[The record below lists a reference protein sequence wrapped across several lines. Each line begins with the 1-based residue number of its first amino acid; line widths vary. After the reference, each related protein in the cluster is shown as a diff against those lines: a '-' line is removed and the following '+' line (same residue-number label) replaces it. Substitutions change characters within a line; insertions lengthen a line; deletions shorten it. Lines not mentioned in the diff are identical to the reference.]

1 MSETGTTSETGWG
14 GDDLLYLLGGILSA
28 VGAVLFLFV
37 GLALVPL
44 FGFAAAFFGYQ
55 LHAHE
60 GRTKAGA
67 AVVAAGLLAT
77 LIAVLFP
84 VL

>member
-1 MSETGTTSETGWG
+1 MSETPTSTETGWG

-28 VGAVLFLFV
+28 GGAVLFLFV
-37 GLALVPL
+37 GLVLVPL

-67 AVVAAGLLAT
+67 VVVAAGLLVT
-77 LIAVLFP
+77 LVAVLFP